1 MSDIQ
6 LFESLRLHRETLCSS
21 FLESATEIWR
31 RIKLEFTVELPLLR
45 KRWKQLL
52 FGLIMQ
58 YVHGIFTGLAHR
70 MHTPLEEPLH
80 DVGFEI
86 TPELGPDKHWVSE
99 TIFGV
104 MFFSFIAWTFTPFVT
119 KRKRFY
125 TAVLWPRLLM
135 VLVTCQALRII
146 TFTVTQVPGPSFH
159 CRKGEV
165 TAIRPWPKHW
175 YQLLIVDVGR
185 AMSKSCGD
193 LIFSSH
199 TTFMLTGVLAY
210 NEYGSNAITKGLA
223 WLGGVVL
230 SVLIIASRKHYTV
243 DVVVAWYTVPLVFF
257 MMFRRWTTRRPM
269 NEFLGNSD
277 ISQFDIVD
285 GSEFDLDEAFEQK
298 NGDIES
304 KPITK

>member
-1 MSDIQ
+1 
-6 LFESLRLHRETLCSS
+6 
-21 FLESATEIWR
+21 
-31 RIKLEFTVELPLLR
+31 
-45 KRWKQLL
+45 
-52 FGLIMQ
+52 
-58 YVHGIFTGLAHR
+58 
-70 MHTPLEEPLH
+70 
-80 DVGFEI
+80 
-86 TPELGPDKHWVSE
+86 
-99 TIFGV
+99 
-104 MFFSFIAWTFTPFVT
+104 
-119 KRKRFY
+119 
-125 TAVLWPRLLM
+125 
-135 VLVTCQALRII
+135 
-146 TFTVTQVPGPSFH
+146 
-159 CRKGEV
+159 
-165 TAIRPWPKHW
+165 
-175 YQLLIVDVGR
+175 
-185 AMSKSCGD
+185 MSKSCGD